1 MLLKLVRETTGKE
14 FIQLLKKRYKSM
26 DNLERLIKDDPGNPL
41 YRLDLDD
48 WLYHLDKPNA
58 KIKESETIFVK
69 DIKIELGDLK
79 ILDYIKKEK
88 PSSIRSLA
96 KAMNKDY
103 KTIHPKVHKLANN
116 GFIEFKEGPKKNMK
130 KPVVTYDKIEIEV

>member
-1 MLLKLVRETTGKE
+1 MILKLVRETTANE
-14 FIQLLKKRYKSM
+14 FIQLLKKKYRNI
-26 DNLERLIKDDPGNPL
+26 DNLKRLIEKDPNNPL
-41 YRLDLDD
+41 YKLDLDD

-79 ILDYIKKEK
+79 ILDYIKKKK
-88 PSSIRSLA
+88 PNSIRSLA
-96 KAMNKDY
+96 RAMNKDY
-103 KTIHPKVHKLANN
+103 KTIQPKVHKLANN

>member
-1 MLLKLVRETTGKE
+1 MLVKLVKETTGKE
-14 FIQLLKKRYKSM
+14 FISLLKERYRSI
-26 DNLERLIKDDPGNPL
+26 DNLKRLTIKDPSNPL
-41 YRLDLDD
+41 YKLDLDD
-48 WLYHLDKPNA
+48 WMYHLDKPDA
-58 KIKESETIFVK
+58 KIKEYDTIFVK

-88 PSSIRSLA
+88 PNSIRSLA
-96 KAMNKDY
+96 KAMKKDY

-130 KPVVTYDKIEIEV
+130 RPVVYYDKIEIEV